1 MNTPRTS
8 PTAGPY
14 RLPRSGNLQKR
25 QRQLAAG
32 VDLAIR
38 HQTLAGRP
46 ETPLLAVRRSL
57 PALPVSAVGLT
68 TRQRR
73 GAGGGHYDVDV
84 YDPERKKVREAAT
97 AQQKP

>member
-46 ETPLLAVRRSL
+46 GTLAVRRSL

-68 TRQRR
+68 TRQCR
-73 GAGGGHYDVDV
+73 GAGGGHHAFNLFDL
-84 YDPERKKVREAAT
+84 
-97 AQQKP
+97 